1 MANRMYTYTFR
12 EGQTVD
18 EVADLVI
25 RFLHNEKMEVQT
37 LGHPGC
43 KVIQARLGRVGLKRM
58 VGMDKAIEVRLS
70 HEGQRLVVEMG
81 NAKWADKAVVMAV
94 SMFVMWPL
102 AITSGIGIYKQNELF
117 EQIRTVIDR
126 YFFA

>member
-1 MANRMYTYTFR
+1 MANHMYTYTLR
-12 EGQTVD
+12 EGKSVD
-18 EVADLVI
+18 EVADLVT
-25 RFLHNEKMEVQT
+25 RFLYNEKMEVQT

-43 KVIQARLGRVGLKRM
+43 MVIQARVGKVGVKRL

-94 SMFVMWPL
+94 SMFVLWPL

-117 EQIRTVIDR
+117 EQIRFLIDR
-126 YFFA
+126 YFFS